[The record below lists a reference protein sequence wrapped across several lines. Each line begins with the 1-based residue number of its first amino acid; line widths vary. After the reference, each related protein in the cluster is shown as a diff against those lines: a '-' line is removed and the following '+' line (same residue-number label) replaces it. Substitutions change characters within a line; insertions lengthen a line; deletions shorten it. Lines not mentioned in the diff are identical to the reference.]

1 MRERILKET
10 MRLIQQKG
18 FAFTVSDLA
27 QGLAISKRTIY
38 EHFSSKEEIV
48 ESIVD
53 SLIQHI
59 QQRER
64 EIAEDGQLGV
74 LEKIHQ
80 ILICLPQELEKMD
93 MRLLTDLKKF
103 HYNQWEKLD
112 TFFRE
117 EWGIVSKL
125 MEQGMAEGVIKPIS
139 LPLFIDLYLGAIQ
152 QMYDSRATVKH
163 QMPLGEL
170 LKSIMDIL
178 LYGIAAGQGKEK

>member
-1 MRERILKET
+1 
-10 MRLIQQKG
+10 
-18 FAFTVSDLA
+18 
-27 QGLAISKRTIY
+27 
-38 EHFSSKEEIV
+38 
-48 ESIVD
+48 
-53 SLIQHI
+53 
-59 QQRER
+59 
-64 EIAEDGQLGV
+64 
-74 LEKIHQ
+74 
-80 ILICLPQELEKMD
+80 MD

-178 LYGIAAGQGKEK
+178 LFGIAAGQGKEK